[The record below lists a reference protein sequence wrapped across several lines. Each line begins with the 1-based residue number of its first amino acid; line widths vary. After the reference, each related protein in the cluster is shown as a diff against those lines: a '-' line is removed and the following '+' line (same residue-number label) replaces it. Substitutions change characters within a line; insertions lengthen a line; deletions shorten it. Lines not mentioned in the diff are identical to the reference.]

1 MDGSVKNLL
10 QAEKEAAE
18 IISRADRE
26 MNKNLQNAE
35 SEAQERVNI
44 VQQDLN
50 SRMDMQR
57 RRVSGVISHPKSNK
71 VLSRCPFCLSS
82 WIMRDK

>member
-18 IISRADRE
+18 IIARAERE

-44 VQQDLN
+44 VQQ
-50 SRMDMQR
+50 
-57 RRVSGVISHPKSNK
+57 
-71 VLSRCPFCLSS
+71 
-82 WIMRDK
+82 

>member
-18 IISRADRE
+18 IISKADKE

-50 SRMDMQR
+50 SRMDMER
-57 RRVSGVISHPKSNK
+57 RRVSEVISAPRVK
-71 VLSRCPFCLSS
+71 VLSWWPFCLFS

>member
-18 IISRADRE
+18 IISRADKE

-50 SRMDMQR
+50 SRMDMER
-57 RRVSGVISHPKSNK
+57 RRVSEVFPHPESKSYHGG
-71 VLSRCPFCLSS
+71 LSVYLVG
-82 WIMRDK
+82 

>member
-44 VQQDLN
+44 EQQGLN
-50 SRMDMQR
+50 SRMDMER
-57 RRVSGVISHPKSNK
+57 RRVSKLSIDCLCSKSYH
-71 VLSRCPFCLSS
+71 VYLS
-82 WIMRDK
+82 I